1 MALNRNQA
9 LKLLLSQQVYDI
21 IPEHCLQKPDK
32 PNNYYSMYDLLGVLG
47 VQSEELEYVENFM
60 FKDL

>member
-9 LKLLLSQQVYDI
+9 LKLLSYQQVYDS
-21 IPEHCLQKPDK
+21 IPEHYLQKPDK
-32 PNNYYSMYDLLGVLG
+32 PNNYYSMYDLLEAIG
-47 VQSEELEYVENFM
+47 VQREELDYVENFM

>member
-1 MALNRNQA
+1 MSLNRNQA
-9 LKLLLSQQVYDI
+9 LKLLLSQQVYDS
-21 IPEHCLQKPDK
+21 IPEHYLQKPDK

-47 VQSEELEYVENFM
+47 AQSEELEYVEDFM